1 MARGGA
7 KAPGEAA
14 EDRAGLGPRRAA
26 LKLLNAVTAEGMLLS
41 DARAA
46 AMMAGLPPEGRARA
60 QRLATETLRN
70 LSRAD
75 EWLAPRLRKP
85 PPLAVRNALRLGALE
100 LGEGAA
106 PHGVVNG
113 VVALVAEGKRTEGF
127 RGLANAVLRQLAGEG
142 PEGWAR
148 LPPPRLPDWLRA
160 PLVESWGEGAV
171 AAMEAAHLKGA
182 PLDLSAKGDP
192 EALARDLRGTLLPT
206 GTVRLGESAQVTALP
221 GYHEG
226 AFWVQ
231 DAAAALPAKVLAAQ
245 RGEKVLDLCAAPG
258 GKTLQLAAEGAEVT
272 SLDLSAPRLERLRDN
287 LARTGLRARVVQ
299 GDALE
304 FFEGGWDAILL
315 DAPCSATGTIRRH
328 PDLPQARDGSEM
340 PALIELQARMI
351 DHALALLRPGGRL
364 VFATCSLL
372 PEEGE
377 EQAAAALARHPGLAA
392 ERPEASGAPE
402 DWLTGLGLR
411 TRPDHWAGLGGLDG
425 FFVARLRKP
434 PA

>member
-1 MARGGA
+1 MARGRVN
-7 KAPGEAA
+7 APGEAV

-26 LKLLNAVTAEGMLLS
+26 LKLLNAVTSEGMLLS
-41 DARAA
+41 DPRAA

-60 QRLATETLRN
+60 QRLAADTLRT

-75 EWLAPRLRKP
+75 EWLAPRLRKA

-113 VVALVAEGKRTEGF
+113 LVALVAEGKRTEGF
-127 RGLANAVLRQLAGEG
+127 RGLANAVLRQLAAEG

-148 LPPPRLPDWLRA
+148 LAPPRLPDWLRA
-160 PLVESWGEGAV
+160 PLAEAWGEEGV
-171 AAMEAAHLKGA
+171 QAMEAAHRQGA

-192 EALARDLRGTLLPT
+192 AGLARDLGGTLLPT
-206 GTVRLGESAQVTALP
+206 GTVRLPEGAQVTALP
-221 GYHEG
+221 GYQEG

-231 DAAAALPAKVLAAQ
+231 DAAAALPARVLGAQ
-245 RGEKVLDLCAAPG
+245 PGERVLDLCAAPG
-258 GKTLQLAAEGAEVT
+258 GKTLQLAAQGAEVT
-272 SLDLSAPRLERLRDN
+272 ALDLSAPRLERLRDN
-287 LARTGLRARVVQ
+287 LARTGLRARVLQ

-304 FFEGGWDAILL
+304 FLEAGWDAILL

-340 PALIELQARMI
+340 PGLLELQARMI

-377 EQAAAALARHPGLAA
+377 EQAAAALARHPGLLA
-392 ERPEASGAPE
+392 ERPEAEGVPGGS
-402 DWLTGLGLR
+402 LTELGLR
-411 TRPDHWAGLGGLDG
+411 TRPDHWADLGGLDG
-425 FFVARLRKP
+425 FFVVRLRKP